1 MGAPTRHRGR
11 SRYPT
16 RSRNAGMAAASKA
29 EAIIPWSEYVSSLA
43 PYAWW
48 PLGDPD
54 YYAEGSNVVSDASGN
69 ARTAL
74 YAGDQTVPAR
84 WAGSLTSEPGYGVDA
99 GDYTPWQLR
108 SSVLT
113 GLTSGSF
120 TFGFWL
126 TGTTTAGEAYAIR
139 GGNYFGVGL
148 NYDWPG
154 GGASPGAISWL
165 ASTGGADADGLN
177 ADVGWNDGLPHL
189 VLFEYDSVADTVSI
203 WFDGVEVATRSHAGI
218 TMPTTH
224 TNATML
230 KTAGV
235 TQDWQLD
242 EYLFF
247 DRVLTEEEHLAL
259 ASYVG
264 PATSPY
270 GASWS
275 PPYNTASHL
284 EIPVPGL
291 ANTEA
296 VHPDVVDMGAAWNGY
311 RYWLAFTPYNGDTS
325 TEEPCVVATND
336 IATDAW
342 AVPAG
347 FTNPIAADPGGA
359 DHYADTDLLYDPT
372 SDRLYVFAIR
382 DDGATFQ
389 DVRSWWTSGDGT
401 WSTET
406 TVLAG
411 AAGTY
416 ANPSILPIPGGW
428 RLYYN
433 VGNSGANQLRY
444 RESTTAPDS
453 GYGAETIC
461 TGLGFVHFQ
470 NLNVVRDTDGSIVAV
485 CSDALSAGGEG
496 GRLFFAR
503 SADGVAFELTGE
515 PVLEPSAAG
524 WDQSGIYRA
533 SVLVDT
539 DGVVVVDAGELDVW
553 YSGFITGSP
562 AQWGTAHIRVPRD
575 VLVGVV

>member
-1 MGAPTRHRGR
+1 MTIPLGIL
-11 SRYPT
+11 
-16 RSRNAGMAAASKA
+16 AAACRA
-29 EAIIPWSEYVSSLA
+29 GPPPIPWSEYVSSLA

-54 YYAEGSNVVSDASGN
+54 YYAQGSNVVSDASGN
-69 ARTAL
+69 ERTAT
-74 YAGDQTVPAR
+74 YAGDTTVPAR
-84 WAGSLTSEPGYGVDA
+84 WAESLTSEPGYGVDA

-113 GLTSGSF
+113 GLTSSSF

-126 TGTTTAGEAYAIR
+126 LGTTTAGDAYVVQ

-154 GGASPGAISWL
+154 GALSPGAISWL
-165 ASTGGADADGLN
+165 ASTAGADAHGVN

-189 VLFEYDSVADTVSI
+189 VLFEYDAVADTVSI
-203 WFDGVEVATRSHAGI
+203 WFDGALAATKSHAGI

-230 KTAGV
+230 TTAGV
-235 TQDWQLD
+235 VQDWRLD

-247 DRVLTEEEHLAL
+247 DRVLTLEEHAAL
-259 ASYVG
+259 AAYVG
-264 PATSPY
+264 PAVSAY
-270 GASWS
+270 GAGWS
-275 PPYNTASHL
+275 PPYNTGSHL

-291 ANTEA
+291 SSTEA
-296 VHPDVVDMGAAWNGY
+296 MHPDVVDMGAAWHGY
-311 RYWLAFTPYNGDTS
+311 RYWLAFTPYNGTAA
-325 TEEPCVVATND
+325 TEEPCIVATND

-342 AVPAG
+342 EVPTG
-347 FTNPIAADPGGA
+347 YTNPIAADPVGA
-359 DHYADTDLLYDPT
+359 DHYADTDLVYDPT
-372 SDRLYVFAIR
+372 TDRLYVLAVR

-389 DVRSWWTSGDGT
+389 DIRSWWTDGDGT

-416 ANPSILPIPGGW
+416 ANPSIVPIAGGW

-433 VGNSGANQLRY
+433 IGNAGPYQLRY

-453 GYGAETIC
+453 GYGPEVVC
-461 TGLGFVHFQ
+461 TGLGVLHFQ
-470 NLNVVRDTDGSIVAV
+470 NLNMVKDTDGSYVAV
-485 CSDALSAGGEG
+485 IGDAQSTGGEG
-496 GRLFFAR
+496 GRLFLAR

-515 PVLEPSAAG
+515 PLLEPSAAG

-533 SVLVDT
+533 SILVDT
-539 DGVVVVDAGELDVW
+539 DGVVVVDAGEVDVW
-553 YSGFITGSP
+553 YSGFTTGSP
-562 AQWGTAHIRVPRD
+562 SQWGTAHVRVPRAT
-575 VLVGVV
+575 LVGVTTGASVPD